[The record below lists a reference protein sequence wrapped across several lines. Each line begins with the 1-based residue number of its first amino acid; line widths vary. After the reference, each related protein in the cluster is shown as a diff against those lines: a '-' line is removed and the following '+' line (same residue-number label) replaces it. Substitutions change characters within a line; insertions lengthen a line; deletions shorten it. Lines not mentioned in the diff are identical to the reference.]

1 MVQVDQPRSSQD
13 QTALDELSM
22 DGEWEIKSRARC
34 CARTG
39 KPFEEGEY
47 FYTLLFRDGDRFRRE
62 DISEKAWQ
70 ERNANIEPFSFWR
83 SRYEAPA
90 PPRSEP
96 LPKDD
101 AESLLRR
108 LIAERDPASENA
120 RYILALMLERKR
132 ILRPVESADSSLL
145 VYEHASTGE
154 SIVVPNPSL
163 SLETL
168 SAIQSEV
175 YGMLARSLQS

>member
-1 MVQVDQPRSSQD
+1 
-13 QTALDELSM
+13 M

-39 KPFEEGEY
+39 RHFEDGEY
-47 FYTLLFRDGDRFRRE
+47 FYTLLFRDGDGFRRE
-62 DISEKAWQ
+62 DISEEAWKK
-70 ERNANIEPFSFWR
+70 RNENIEPFSFWR

-90 PPRSEP
+90 PSPPEP

-108 LIAERDPASENA
+108 LIAERDPAAENA

-132 ILRPVESADSSLL
+132 ILRPVESSDSSLL
-145 VYEHASTGE
+145 VYEHIATGE
-154 SIVVPNPSL
+154 SIVVGNPDL
-163 SLETL
+163 PLERL

-175 YGMLARSLQS
+175 YDMLARSLRS

>member
-1 MVQVDQPRSSQD
+1 M
-13 QTALDELSM
+13 E
-22 DGEWEIKSRARC
+22 GEWEIKSRARC

-47 FYTLLFRDGDRFRRE
+47 FYTLLFRDGDGFRRE
-62 DISEKAWQ
+62 DISEKAWA
-70 ERNANIEPFSFWR
+70 ERNENIEPFSFWR
-83 SRYEAPA
+83 SRYEAPTPA
-90 PPRSEP
+90 PAEP

-108 LIAERDPASENA
+108 LIAEGDPASENA

-132 ILRPVESADSSLL
+132 VLRPVESSETSLL
-145 VYEHASTGE
+145 VYEHAGTGE
-154 SIVVPNPSL
+154 SIVLADPNL
-163 SLETL
+163 SLERL

-175 YGMLARSLQS
+175 YDMLARSLRS